1 MKYQG
6 LSFVCSISEYSFM
19 IFTASMSR
27 RKVFGNP
34 IPSTSNKRLR
44 TSTLLEVTSENSHS
58 GEVSKY
64 FSNDSK
70 NPTEPLKIPEKI
82 IDLQNELVK
91 NLKVLNLICGQVKY
105 LYNPLEYASEPNH
118 NFIKKYCNST
128 KKILFVG
135 LNPGPNG
142 MCQTGIPFGD
152 PKWVRDWLKI
162 DGHVFKPEIEC
173 PDRKIYGIASPKS
186 EPSGDRLWT
195 YFSKLSITPETFF
208 KHSFVFNF
216 CPVAFMETNGRN
228 VTPEDFTDSKVLFKY
243 SRIFLFFIY
252 KAYYI
257 YSLAHD

>member
-1 MKYQG
+1 MLSEVAIYEIRG
-6 LSFVCSISEYSFM
+6 LSFVSN
-19 IFTASMSR
+19 MSR

-34 IPSTSNKRLR
+34 TPSTSNKRLR
-44 TSTLLEVTSENSHS
+44 TNTLLDVSTDNTHI

-64 FSNDSK
+64 FSKDYENS
-70 NPTEPLKIPEKI
+70 TEPVKIPEKI

-91 NLKVLNLICGQVKY
+91 NLKTLNFISGQVKY
-105 LYNPLEYASEPNH
+105 LYNPLEYASEPNK

-173 PDRKIYGIASPKS
+173 PDRKIYGISSPKS

-195 YFSKLSITPETFF
+195 YFSKLSISPETFF

-216 CPVAFMETNGRN
+216 CPVAFMEANGRN
-228 VTPEDFTDSKVLFKY
+228 VTPEDFTDSKVF
-243 SRIFLFFIY
+243 
-252 KAYYI
+252 
-257 YSLAHD
+257 